1 VARSRAAI
9 AAHPHTLPVHAAI
22 QGSAATVLLK
32 ERIEI
37 INEPAH
43 GPSILPV
50 AHEGANVQYLIHGQ
64 TVGRPL
70 RQTRE
75 ERLEGY
81 GIALRPHFLFTR

>member
-1 VARSRAAI
+1 MAESRAAL
-9 AAHPHTLPVHAAI
+9 APHPHSLTVNAAI

-50 AHEGANVQYLIHGQ
+50 AHDGANVQDLIHG
-64 TVGRPL
+64 
-70 RQTRE
+70 
-75 ERLEGY
+75 
-81 GIALRPHFLFTR
+81 